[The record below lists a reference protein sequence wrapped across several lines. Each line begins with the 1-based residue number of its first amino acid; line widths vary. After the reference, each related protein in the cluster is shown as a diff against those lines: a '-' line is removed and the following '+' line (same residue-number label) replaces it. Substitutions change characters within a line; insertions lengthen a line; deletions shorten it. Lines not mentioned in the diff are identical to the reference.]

1 MRILKCSNCNRLIHA
16 GGACFFCRSSKESPQ
31 VCAAEVHENARTSLS
46 MAETLV
52 AQGRFDEALAALA
65 EVMKWS
71 PNSSEVHWLRLLAR
85 ARCKSD
91 AELFYSGADI
101 ADSADFDTALRYAS
115 EEEKQVYCG
124 ISNSCNALRKT
135 LVDMIKSRNAMTIDK
150 LNLSE
155 VLSQMQQYVGEKR
168 GILLSTWQELRKCEQ
183 ELKLIENEGE
193 FYMHECRTNMQN
205 ILSSSLQL
213 RESLEDT
220 SEIARKQ
227 FFEYKTKLEGLK
239 RAAENAKDEY
249 YRLKSSHPS
258 VAAFAE
264 LCKKRDELKSAV
276 DRELSEIRE
285 YEKKIEAVISRLN
298 SEKEAGT
305 RLLEYAESG
314 NYEQV
319 KSALG
324 QNNFERAAQYALSLK

>member
-1 MRILKCSNCNRLIHA
+1 MRILRCSNCNRLIHA
-16 GGACFFCRSSKESPQ
+16 GASCFFCKSSKESPQ
-31 VCAAEVHENARTSLS
+31 VSAAEVHENARTPLM

-52 AQGRFDEALAALA
+52 EQGRFDEALAALA

-85 ARCKSD
+85 ARCSSD
-91 AELFYSGADI
+91 AQLLYSGADI

-115 EEEKQVYCG
+115 EEEKQVYLG
-124 ISNSCNALRKT
+124 VSNSCDALRKT

-155 VLSQMQQYVGEKR
+155 VLSQMQRFVSEKR
-168 GILLSTWQELRKCEQ
+168 SALLSTWQELRKCEQ

-193 FYMHECRTNMQN
+193 IYMHECRTNMRN
-205 ILSSSLQL
+205 ILSTSQQM
-213 RESLEDT
+213 RESLENT

-239 RAAENAKDEY
+239 RAAENAKEEY
-249 YRLKSSHPS
+249 NRLKSSHPS

-264 LCKKRDELKSAV
+264 LCKKRDELKGAV
-276 DRELSEIRE
+276 DSELSEIRE

-298 SEKEAGT
+298 AAKEAGT
-305 RLLEYAESG
+305 RLLELAESG

-319 KSALG
+319 KSVLG
-324 QNNFERAAQYALSLK
+324 QNNFERAAQYALSQK